1 MLHHEIRIDIVID
14 QYLRHIQ
21 AMRDA
26 VVEDNRHA
34 ILCQLAILLDVL
46 AITAKAHDQTVHHKL
61 LHHPQVLQLSVGVL
75 VALRNH
81 HFLVLLVEH
90 FLDAIDDGGSV
101 WRVHFWHDNP
111 DSVGTS
117 HLQVHRHWVAFVAE
131 ALCLLHH
138 HITRFLTNVLV
149 IGKGTRD
156 GRDRNT

>member
-26 VVEDNRHA
+26 VVEDDSHA
-34 ILCQLAILLDVL
+34 ILSQLAILLDVL

-61 LHHPQVLQLSVGVL
+61 LHHLKVLQFSLSIL
-75 VALRNH
+75 IALGNH

-90 FLDAIDDGGSV
+90 FMDAIDHRSSV
-101 WRVHFWHDNP
+101 WRVHLWHD
-111 DSVGTS
+111 DTDGVSTS
-117 HLQVHRHWVAFVAE
+117 HLQVHCHRVTLVAKTF
-131 ALCLLHH
+131 CLLHH
-138 HITRFLTNVLV
+138 HVTRFLTDVLV

-156 GRDRNT
+156 G